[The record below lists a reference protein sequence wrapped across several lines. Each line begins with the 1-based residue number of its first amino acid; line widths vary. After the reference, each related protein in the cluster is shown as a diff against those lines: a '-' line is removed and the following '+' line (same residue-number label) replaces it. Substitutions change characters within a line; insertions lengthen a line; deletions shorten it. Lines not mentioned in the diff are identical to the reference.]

1 MTGLYAYLFPSFIAV
16 QHVVHPDNLLIYLL
30 QTSHSVT
37 DLHVDFYQVYM
48 YIITISSL
56 V

>member
-16 QHVVHPDNLLIYLL
+16 QYLVHSDNLLIHLL
-30 QTSHSVT
+30 QTSYSVT
-37 DLHVDFYQVYM
+37 DLHVDFYQVYL
-48 YIITISSL
+48 YIIMISSL